1 MMKKTRLLIALLVLF
16 FTASGY
22 AQDSYRETLKEYY
35 KLYGHGHVD
44 TETFKQG
51 CKQSC
56 QYWFKSGDLD
66 LNQLTDRYM
75 EEGLIDYM
83 TDFMLPKMKEMG
95 VTEERMK
102 ETISLLSTPEGKTFN
117 AHVQQWYRTIKN
129 EFSSILP
136 DFNIVDGDSNPVQ
149 LRKDIDAEYIGKFME
164 YMGDYDFTVKSIE
177 PMYDMYSR
185 YITRFG
191 EKLGVNPD
199 EIKKQTKKLE
209 NLKAWMTA
217 NLPTIAVN
225 SAYGIIT
232 MDDLDLAM
240 ANKVFADDSAYSK
253 WQSIM
258 NAIDPLEFGLDMMN
272 DYVEWMQKHGAVL
285 QEGAM
290 DSINQVKQMFG
301 D

>member
-35 KLYGHGHVD
+35 KLYGQGHVD

-75 EEGLIDYM
+75 EEGLIDFM

-102 ETISLLSTPEGKTFN
+102 ETISFLSSPEGKTFN
-117 AHVQQWYRTIKN
+117 AHVQQWYGAIKN
-129 EFSSILP
+129 ELSSIFP
-136 DFNIVDGDSNPVQ
+136 DFNIMDGDSNPVQ

-164 YMGDYDFTVKSIE
+164 YIGDYTVKSIE
-177 PMYDMYSR
+177 PIYDMYSR
-185 YITRFG
+185 SITRFG
-191 EKLGVNPD
+191 EKLGVKPD
-199 EIKKQTKKLE
+199 EIKEKAKKWE

-217 NLPTIAVN
+217 NLPTVAVN

-232 MDDLDLAM
+232 MDDLDLAI

-253 WQSIM
+253 WLSTM
-258 NAIDPLEFGLDMMN
+258 NTIDPMQFGLGMMG

-285 QEGAM
+285 RDGAM
-290 DSINQVKQMFG
+290 DGINQVKQMFG